1 MRMSF
6 INDPEAA
13 IEQLRQEEEER
24 TRPVDL
30 DSIQEMKSY
39 LT

>member
-1 MRMSF
+1 MSF
-6 INDPEAA
+6 INDREAE
-13 IEQLRQEEEER
+13 ITQLRQEEKER
-24 TRPVDL
+24 TKLVEF